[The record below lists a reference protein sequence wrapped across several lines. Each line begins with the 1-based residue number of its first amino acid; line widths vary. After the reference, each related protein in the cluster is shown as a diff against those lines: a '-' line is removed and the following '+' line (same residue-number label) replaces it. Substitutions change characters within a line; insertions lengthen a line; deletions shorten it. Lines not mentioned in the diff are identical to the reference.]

1 MHSPELRATFSLEGL
16 QARHAQALRAA
27 RETTPAERG
36 EVDAE
41 VEVEVESGDEDEGA
55 PG

>member
-1 MHSPELRATFSLEGL
+1 MK
-16 QARHAQALRAA
+16 ARHAQQALRAA

-41 VEVEVESGDEDEGA
+41 VVESDDA
-55 PG
+55 FLPSASDVSPPADPA